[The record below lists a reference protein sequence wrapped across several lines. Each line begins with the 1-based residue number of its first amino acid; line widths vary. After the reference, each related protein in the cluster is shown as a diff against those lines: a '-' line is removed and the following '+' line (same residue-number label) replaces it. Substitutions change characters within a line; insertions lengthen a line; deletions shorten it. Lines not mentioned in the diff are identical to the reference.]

1 MATLGNKRKL
11 AAVSRETPENT
22 RSGRAPNVLDPEL
35 TQEYIS
41 QVSEEI
47 EGRVTK
53 KLSQEFSRTESRILG
68 ALSKLDEFLLNPQ
81 VRTCS
86 VIAPGTSRSS
96 NLENQGT
103 TEDRPSDYPGPEV
116 EFSSPISGA
125 ETDPHMVTGV
135 TEQTRNDPHMVTGAT
150 REFRQHPH
158 MTMETQEDIPYCST
172 STSSGKQK
180 KARSTSQP
188 QFRSENT
195 PATLEADQILLAL
208 QQLATNSNSANFNNN
223 ISRISKLPKSLT
235 TTMPT
240 FDGKSE
246 KFELFEDLFPT
257 SLKIHNQLTEED
269 KINYFHSLMRGDALQ
284 TFKNITSPNRENLK
298 EILTVFRRKYVKPQ
312 SMATAKHKFRR
323 LVFNPANQKLIDFL
337 DELQKLAKHAFGV
350 AAQAII
356 EQFIYAKMPPHLK
369 KSINQAHLENG
380 TYEQIVSHLERE
392 LELNG
397 LEAPDEIQLNTVIQQ
412 DTQQNS
418 EKPKPT
424 CHHCKKPGHY
434 RNQCRQ
440 LKREK
445 DHAQNNTDS
454 AANNKNNNGSTQ
466 TNSNPNQK
474 APVVNKANKT
484 NNQRDR
490 KPRPVFPPCET
501 CGRTNHSTERCYLGA
516 NAANRPPPR
525 NRRPEGQNQAQ
536 QRNTQLDGNVQAAAQ
551 PLN

>member
-1 MATLGNKRKL
+1 MATLRNKRKL
-11 AAVSRETPENT
+11 AAVSRETPEST
-22 RSGRAPNVLDPEL
+22 RSGRAPIILDPEL
-35 TQEYIS
+35 TQDYIS

-53 KLSQEFSRTESRILG
+53 KLSKEFSKTESRILG

-86 VIAPGTSRSS
+86 VVAPGTSRSN

-103 TEDRPSDYPGPEV
+103 NEDRPSDDPGPEV

-125 ETDPHMVTGV
+125 EADSHMVTGV
-135 TEQTRNDPHMVTGAT
+135 T

-158 MTMETQEDIPYCST
+158 MAMETQEEIPYCST

-195 PATLEADQILLAL
+195 PAKLEADQILLAL

-246 KFELFEDLFPT
+246 KFELFEDLFQT

-284 TFKNITSPNRENLK
+284 TFKNITSPNRENLV
-298 EILTVFRRKYVKPQ
+298 EILTVFRRKYVKHQ
-312 SMATAKHKFRR
+312 SMATAKHKFQR
-323 LVFNPANQKLIDFL
+323 LVFNPTNQKLIDFL
-337 DELQKLAKHAFGV
+337 DELQKLAKDAFGV

-369 KSINQAHLENG
+369 KSINQAHLENS

-397 LEAPDEIQLNTVIQQ
+397 LEAPDEMQLNSVRQQ
-412 DTQQNS
+412 DPQQNS
-418 EKPKPT
+418 GKPKPT

-440 LKREK
+440 LKRGK
-445 DHAQNNTDS
+445 DQVQNNTDS
-454 AANNKNNNGSTQ
+454 AADNKNNNGSAQ

-474 APVVNKANKT
+474 ATVANKANNA

-490 KPRPVFPPCET
+490 KTRPVFPPCET
-501 CGRTNHSTERCYLGA
+501 CGRTNHSTEKCYLGA

-536 QRNTQLDGNVQAAAQ
+536 QRNTQNGSDGNVQAAAQ

>member
-1 MATLGNKRKL
+1 MATLRNKRKL
-11 AAVSRETPENT
+11 AAVSRETPEST
-22 RSGRAPNVLDPEL
+22 RGGRAQSILDPEL
-35 TQEYIS
+35 TQDYIS

-53 KLSQEFSRTESRILG
+53 KLSKEFSRTESWILG

-86 VIAPGTSRSS
+86 VAVPGTSRSS

-103 TEDRPSDYPGPEV
+103 NEDRPSDGPGPEV
-116 EFSSPISGA
+116 EFSSPHYGA

-135 TEQTRNDPHMVTGAT
+135 TSEI
-150 REFRQHPH
+150 RQHPH
-158 MTMETQEDIPYCST
+158 MTMETQDEIPYCST

-208 QQLATNSNSANFNNN
+208 QQLATNSNPANLNNN

-246 KFELFEDLFPT
+246 KFELFEDLFQT
-257 SLKIHNQLTEED
+257 SLKIHNHLTEED

-284 TFKNITSPNRENLK
+284 TFKNITSPNREYLA
-298 EILTVFRRKYVKPQ
+298 EILTVFRRKYEKPQ
-312 SMATAKHKFRR
+312 SMATAKQKFQR

-337 DELQKLAKHAFGV
+337 DELQKLAKDAFGI

-369 KSINQAHLENG
+369 KTINQAHLENG

-397 LEAPDEIQLNTVIQQ
+397 LEAPDEMHLNAVMQQ
-412 DTQQNS
+412 DTQQNTG
-418 EKPKPT
+418 KPKPT
-424 CHHCKKPGHY
+424 CQHCK
-434 RNQCRQ
+434 
-440 LKREK
+440 
-445 DHAQNNTDS
+445 
-454 AANNKNNNGSTQ
+454 TQ
-466 TNSNPNQK
+466 VTIEINAVNSN
-474 APVVNKANKT
+474 
-484 NNQRDR
+484 
-490 KPRPVFPPCET
+490 
-501 CGRTNHSTERCYLGA
+501 
-516 NAANRPPPR
+516 
-525 NRRPEGQNQAQ
+525 
-536 QRNTQLDGNVQAAAQ
+536 
-551 PLN
+551 